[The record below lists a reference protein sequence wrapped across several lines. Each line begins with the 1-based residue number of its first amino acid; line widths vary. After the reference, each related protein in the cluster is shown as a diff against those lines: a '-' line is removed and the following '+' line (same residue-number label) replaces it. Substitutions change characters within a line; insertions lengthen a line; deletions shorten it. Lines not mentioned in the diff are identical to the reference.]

1 MAYSRVLQARKNL
14 KDKNGINQEREGAS
28 EFPSLLFKGPPIG
41 DWE

>member
-14 KDKNGINQEREGAS
+14 KDKNGINQEREDAS
-28 EFPSLLFKGPPIG
+28 KFPSLLFNRPPIR

>member
-28 EFPSLLFKGPPIG
+28 SR
-41 DWE
+41 